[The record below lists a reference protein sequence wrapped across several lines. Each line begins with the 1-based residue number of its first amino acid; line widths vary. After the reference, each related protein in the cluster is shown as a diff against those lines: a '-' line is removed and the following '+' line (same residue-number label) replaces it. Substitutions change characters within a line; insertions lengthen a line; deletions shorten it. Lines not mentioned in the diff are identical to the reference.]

1 MAAAATLI
9 GRNAPPSHYSI
20 TIQSFSLLKASTK
33 KCISD
38 DFEAEGYEWN
48 LCIYPSGNKSRNGE
62 DHVSI
67 YLEFVEPDSFSTGFG
82 IAKFINLNM
91 FCNPVNGYLIDDACT
106 FGVEVFVVKNTLN
119 ERCLSM
125 INDPTTYFYSWK
137 VTKFSTLGKGRYES
151 DSFGYYNWNIVLYPE
166 GYGGGKGNSI
176 SIYLDVSPSSIPDDT
191 KLVVKFTMHVKDQ
204 KNGKHIEFED
214 NHFNASNNG
223 DWGWSRF
230 LSLAELKEPKN
241 GFVVNDTLIIEA
253 EVTLLGLVVV
263 ES

>member
-1 MAAAATLI
+1 MNT
-9 GRNAPPSHYSI
+9 R
-20 TIQSFSLLKASTK
+20 
-33 KCISD
+33 
-38 DFEAEGYEWN
+38 
-48 LCIYPSGNKSRNGE
+48 
-62 DHVSI
+62 
-67 YLEFVEPDSFSTGFG
+67 FG
-82 IAKFINLNM
+82 IAKFINLNT

-137 VTKFSTLGKGRYES
+137 VTKFSTLGKERYES

-166 GYGGGKGNSI
+166 GNGGGKGNSI

-191 KLVVKFTMHVKDQ
+191 KLVVKFTMRVKDQ
-204 KNGKHIEFED
+204 KNGRHVEFED

-230 LSLAELKEPKN
+230 LSLAELKDPKN